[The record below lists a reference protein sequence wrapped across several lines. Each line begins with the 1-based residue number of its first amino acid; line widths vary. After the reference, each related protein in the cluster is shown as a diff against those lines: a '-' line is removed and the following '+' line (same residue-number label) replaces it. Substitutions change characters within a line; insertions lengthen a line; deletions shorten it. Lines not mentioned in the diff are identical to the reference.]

1 MDDVF
6 ICIRDKLHNHCVLS
20 TRRVAVRPTFYAEP
34 SLRQGSQAVLSR
46 GAKEFAVRPSGFCR
60 NSWWGATH
68 GLSSNMATVRLY
80 TRAGFNQYGIEG
92 RALKVGDHYNDELLM
107 ALGQNEVG

>member
-1 MDDVF
+1 MV
-6 ICIRDKLHNHCVLS
+6 V
-20 TRRVAVRPTFYAEP
+20 
-34 SLRQGSQAVLSR
+34 
-46 GAKEFAVRPSGFCR
+46 
-60 NSWWGATH
+60 
-68 GLSSNMATVRLY
+68 SSNMATVRLY